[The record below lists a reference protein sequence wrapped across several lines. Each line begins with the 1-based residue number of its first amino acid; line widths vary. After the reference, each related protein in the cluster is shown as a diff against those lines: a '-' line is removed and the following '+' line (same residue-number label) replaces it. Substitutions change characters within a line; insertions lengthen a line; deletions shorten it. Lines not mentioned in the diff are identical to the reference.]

1 MQYII
6 SGIQQIGIGVAD
18 VYAAFNWY
26 KTHLG
31 MDIKVFEEAAPAA
44 AMTRYTGQI
53 VHERRAILALNL
65 QGGGGFE
72 IWQYT
77 SRKPEAA
84 SFIPEFGDQGIL
96 IAKLK
101 CAHIEASFNYLK
113 SKVKHI
119 SAAIVKDTAGRK
131 MFVFQD
137 PFDNWF
143 QMVEHH
149 HVYSKTPALNG
160 GLLGVVIG
168 VSDISRSKA
177 YYSDLL
183 GYNSQVCA
191 TTHLEHLNPFPGFE
205 KPAHIITLTHAA
217 PRVGPFSKLLG
228 ASEIELVQCAGY
240 GRKVLQDRYWGDL
253 GFIHL
258 CFDVRRMAP
267 LTSAFKAYGYPLT
280 VDGGAGFEMGEA
292 AGNFTYA
299 EDPQETLIEF
309 VETKKVPLL
318 KAIGWYL
325 NLNRR
330 PHEKSLPDWMIKAM
344 RFNRVS

>member
-6 SGIQQIGIGVAD
+6 SGIQQIGIGVTD
-18 VYAAFNWY
+18 VYAAFDWY

-44 AMTRYTGQI
+44 AMIRYTGQT

-84 SFIPEFGDQGIL
+84 GFIPECGDLGIL

-101 CAHIEASFNYLK
+101 CAHVEAAYVYLK
-113 SKVKHI
+113 TKVKHI
-119 SAAIVKDTAGRK
+119 SSEVLKDSAGRK

-143 QMVEHH
+143 QMVEHQ
-149 HVYSKTPALNG
+149 HVYTKTPAHNG

-168 VSDISRSKA
+168 VSDIAQSKA
-177 YYSDLL
+177 YYKDLL
-183 GYNSQVCA
+183 GYTSQICSSSA
-191 TTHLEHLNPFPGFE
+191 LAHLNPFPGFE
-205 KPAHIITLTHAA
+205 KAAQSITLTHAE

-228 ASEIELVQCAGY
+228 ASEIELVQCEGI
-240 GRKVLQDRYWGDL
+240 GRKILQHRYWGDL

-258 CFDVRRMAP
+258 CFDVRRMAQ
-267 LTSAFKAYGYPLT
+267 LKTAFAAYGYPLT

-292 AGNFTYA
+292 AGHFTYA

-318 KAIGWYL
+318 KSLGWYL
-325 NLNRR
+325 NLNGR
-330 PHEKSLPDWMIKAM
+330 PHEKPLPDWMIKAM
-344 RFNRVS
+344 RFNRVK